1 MILILSYGSFEQGTD
16 PVIDWLLYYKA
27 DFLKITT
34 KDLYRQDMDFSI
46 DYLNKKM
53 MVMGT
58 DYFPKINSVWCR
70 RFSEKTDFVRYN
82 QWPYTQSI
90 YELNREQDSFQDSL
104 YDLLSEKKWLM
115 NPRLGSINKINV
127 QTAAHAIGLK
137 TPQTIVTNSRE
148 KLKAFHQRNGAVITK
163 PIEFSGFFRAG
174 SQTFATYT
182 TTMDQQMIDQLPL
195 NFTYSF
201 FQQKVEAHYEVRSFY
216 LDGAFYSSA
225 AVFDRDERPADIK
238 MNYSEDFLH
247 WVNYQLPAAI
257 EDKLRQLM
265 QGVGL
270 NTGSIDLLRS
280 HDGEYYFL
288 EVNPGGQYSA
298 PSERN
303 NLNVEKHIAEW
314 LIKNDK

>member
-1 MILILSYGSFEQGTD
+1 MILVLSYGSFEQGTD
-16 PVIDWLLYYKA
+16 PVIDWLLHYKA
-27 DFLKITT
+27 DFLKLTT
-34 KDLYRQDMDFSI
+34 KDLYTQDTDFSI
-46 DYLNKKM
+46 DFLDKKM
-53 MVMGT
+53 IIKGN
-58 DYFPKINSVWCR
+58 DYFPKIKSVWCR
-70 RFSEKTDFVRYN
+70 RFSEKVDFVKYN

-90 YELNREQDSFQDSL
+90 YELNREQDSFQDAM

-127 QTAAHAIGLK
+127 QARAHAIGLK

-148 KLKAFHQRNGAVITK
+148 ELRKFHHRNGAVITK

-182 TTMDQQMIDQLPL
+182 TTMDLDMIDKLPL
-195 NFTYSF
+195 NFNYSF
-201 FQQKVEAHYEVRSFY
+201 FQQKVAAHYEVRTFY
-216 LDGAFYSSA
+216 LDGQFYSSA
-225 AVFDRDERPADIK
+225 AVFDSTDRPADIK

-247 WVNYQLPAAI
+247 WVNYQLP
-257 EDKLRQLM
+257 ETVENKLRTLM
-265 QGVGL
+265 DSVGL

-314 LIKNDK
+314 LINNDR